1 MATHPTPGAHALGLV
16 APQHAHITSAGL
28 VPLGTLGAAPAE
40 LTALQK
46 NEAPGWQAEGDE
58 EYIKT
63 NKLDSANHAPL
74 AQVTSTAGLTMT
86 SREIAVLTGKRHDNV
101 MADARKM
108 LEELHGPGG
117 LLNFQDTQLNEQNGQ
132 RYAVIRLP
140 KRETLI
146 LVSAY
151 SVKMRAA
158 IIDRLDELE
167 RGNRHVLPDFNDP
180 AAAARAWAD
189 EHEQRQRLELANR
202 QQAAA
207 LAIAAP
213 KAAGLDRISA
223 ASEGAV
229 SLRVAAKLAN
239 VPEQQF
245 IGLLIE
251 HCWICRQ
258 RGRRGLMGK
267 ADKER
272 AGWIEMKRVELD
284 RLQGPPMVVA
294 RVLITQRGLAQV
306 VELIERKAPH
316 LRKAKTAT
324 ASQQTQLLL
333 PIVAASAQEGRA
345 P

>member
-223 ASEGAV
+223 ASE
-229 SLRVAAKLAN
+229 
-239 VPEQQF
+239 
-245 IGLLIE
+245 
-251 HCWICRQ
+251 
-258 RGRRGLMGK
+258 
-267 ADKER
+267 
-272 AGWIEMKRVELD
+272 
-284 RLQGPPMVVA
+284 
-294 RVLITQRGLAQV
+294 
-306 VELIERKAPH
+306 AP
-316 LRKAKTAT
+316 
-324 ASQQTQLLL
+324 
-333 PIVAASAQEGRA
+333 
-345 P
+345 

>member
-1 MATHPTPGAHALGLV
+1 
-16 APQHAHITSAGL
+16 
-28 VPLGTLGAAPAE
+28 
-40 LTALQK
+40 
-46 NEAPGWQAEGDE
+46 
-58 EYIKT
+58 
-63 NKLDSANHAPL
+63 
-74 AQVTSTAGLTMT
+74 
-86 SREIAVLTGKRHDNV
+86 
-101 MADARKM
+101 
-108 LEELHGPGG
+108 
-117 LLNFQDTQLNEQNGQ
+117 
-132 RYAVIRLP
+132 
-140 KRETLI
+140 
-146 LVSAY
+146 
-151 SVKMRAA
+151 
-158 IIDRLDELE
+158 
-167 RGNRHVLPDFNDP
+167 
-180 AAAARAWAD
+180 
-189 EHEQRQRLELANR
+189 
-202 QQAAA
+202 
-207 LAIAAP
+207 
-213 KAAGLDRISA
+213 
-223 ASEGAV
+223 V